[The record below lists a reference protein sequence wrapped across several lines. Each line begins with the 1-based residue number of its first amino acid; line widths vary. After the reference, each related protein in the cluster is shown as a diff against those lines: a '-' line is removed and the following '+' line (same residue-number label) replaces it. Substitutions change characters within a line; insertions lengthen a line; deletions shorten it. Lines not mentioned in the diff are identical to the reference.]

1 MKSIKIILMLLIPA
15 VLISQDRVIDNVDV
29 FIGTGIHAHT
39 FPGPLAPFG
48 AVSPGPD
55 CAMRGW
61 DAASGYHWDATSI
74 MGFSQT
80 HLSGTGL
87 IELGDF
93 LLMPTTGEIR
103 LESGT
108 AEEPDKGYRSRF
120 SHDDES
126 AEPGYYQVRLL
137 DYDINVE
144 LTASE
149 RVAFHKYT
157 FPESSESH
165 ITLDMNHHISGWLGS
180 VQHALIQVE
189 DECTVTGYRVTS
201 TDWAKSRHM
210 YFAAKF
216 SKPFDSYLVWD
227 GTRKVKYNSMPQH
240 AADILKTVFN
250 FETEE
255 NEEILVKIAIS
266 SVSMENALQNLE
278 AETPHWDFNKVRK
291 ETQNKW
297 EYELGRIKATGSE
310 EQLKIF
316 YSGLYHNMIHPSI
329 HEDVNGQYRGYDQ
342 EIHSSAG
349 FTNHTV
355 FSLWDTF
362 RATHPLYTILQQRR
376 TNDFIKSMLAHY
388 QQSPYGMLP
397 TWSMYHNEN
406 WCMIAYHSVP
416 VITDAV
422 MKGLTN
428 VPTDQLLEACIS
440 TANFPGFDPAPYPSY
455 IGQMHYL
462 KLGYHPNDRVRSGTS
477 VTLESAYDDWS
488 IGYLASMLDEP
499 KVEKTF
505 LERGQNYRNVYD
517 PETKFFRARQLDGN
531 FREPFDPRAYH
542 TEATEDRDYRDYIEG
557 NAWQWLF
564 AVPHDIYSLIE
575 LFGGPEAFAGRV
587 DELITLQPYEKE
599 IMVGDVSGF
608 IGDLAHGNEPC
619 HHYAYLY
626 NYAGQPWKSQE
637 LIHRIAKEFYK
648 AEPGG
653 YIGNE
658 DAGQMS
664 AWYIF
669 SAMGFYP
676 VNPVGGIYVIGTPL
690 LPEVSINLENGKT
703 FTMQADKISDKNI
716 YIQSVKL
723 NGSTYNNVWIKHE
736 DIINGGT
743 LEFVMGSKP
752 SKWGANSRKIPLSD
766 GTTNNE

>member
-1 MKSIKIILMLLIPA
+1 MKNLRFLFLLILPSM
-15 VLISQDRVIDNVDV
+15 LIAQDRLGDYVDV

-39 FPGPLAPFG
+39 FPGPLVPYG
-48 AVSPGPD
+48 AATPGPD

-93 LLMPTTGEIR
+93 LLMPTTGEIK

-108 AEEPDKGYRSRF
+108 AENPDEGYRSRF
-120 SHDDES
+120 SHDDEY
-126 AEPGYYQVRLL
+126 AEPGYYQVRLQ
-137 DYDINVE
+137 DYNINVE

-149 RVAFHKYT
+149 RVAYHRYT
-157 FPESSESH
+157 FPSSDEAH
-165 ITLDMNHHISGWLGS
+165 VMLDMNHHIAGRPGS
-180 VQHALIQVE
+180 VNHALVQVI
-189 DECTVTGYRVTS
+189 DDRTVTGYRLTS
-201 TDWAKSRHM
+201 TTWAKSRHM
-210 YFAAKF
+210 YFAAEF
-216 SKPFDSYLVWD
+216 SKPFDSYLMWD
-227 GTRKVKYNSMPQH
+227 GTWKNAYNSMPQH
-240 AADILKTVFN
+240 ANDIIKTVFN
-250 FETEE
+250 FKTSE
-255 NEEILVKIAIS
+255 NEVIEVKIAIS
-266 SVSMENALQNLE
+266 AVSMNNALENLR
-278 AETPHWDFNKVRK
+278 AEIPHWDFNRVRK
-291 ETQNKW
+291 LARDKW
-297 EYELGRIKATGSE
+297 ENELGRVQAKGTD

-316 YSGLYHNMIHPSI
+316 YTGLYHNMIHPSI

-342 EIHSSAG
+342 EVHRSKG

-362 RATHPLYTILQQRR
+362 RATHPLFTLIQQRR
-376 TNDFIKSMLAHY
+376 TNDFIHSMLAHY
-388 QQSPYGMLP
+388 KESPYGMLP

-416 VITDAV
+416 VIADAWK
-422 MKGLTN
+422 KGLTN
-428 VPTDQLLEACIS
+428 APSEQLLDACIS

-462 KLGYHPNDRVRSGTS
+462 ELGYHPNDRIRSGTS
-477 VTLESAYDDWS
+477 VTLETAYDDWT
-488 IGYLASMLDEP
+488 IGYLANMLKE
-499 KVEKTF
+499 EKIAAQF

-517 PETKFFRARQLDGN
+517 PETMFFRARLLDGK

-564 AVPHDIYSLIE
+564 AVPHDIYSLVD
-575 LFGGPEAFAGRV
+575 LFGGPGAFVGRL
-587 DELITLQPYEKE
+587 DEMINLPPYDKE

-637 LIHRIAKEFYK
+637 LIHRIATEFYK

-664 AWYIF
+664 AWYVF

-676 VNPVGGIYVIGTPL
+676 VNPAGGIYVIGTPL
-690 LPEVSINLENGKT
+690 LEEVSIKLENGRT
-703 FTMQADKISDKNI
+703 FKMKAHGVSDKNI

-723 NGSTYNNVWIKHE
+723 NGVNHDNVWIRHE
-736 DIINGGT
+736 DIVEGGT
-743 LEFVMGSKP
+743 LEFKMGAKP
-752 SKWGANSRKIPLSD
+752 SKWGSRTERIPLAD
-766 GTTNNE
+766 GTYKE